1 MLEMITIEIEKLE
14 KIELII
20 EKQKKL
26 RIIGYLLI
34 PIIVGFFIIKKS
46 NENIYIL
53 IERIEKLTYIIIPKI
68 EFSTQETENE
78 LKKIIDDNI
87 YLIYPVRADLLN
99 KLKNDRDILFNLRK
113 RQGIFNESFIEFLD
127 LSIDKTTYSINFV
140 ENFNKKL
147 VIKTKKDYEFLFKK
161 STVELNDEQKTAI
174 ITDDKHNLIVAAAGS
189 GKTEVLIIRIAYL
202 VCREPKKILENRI
215 LVLAFQK
222 KAAEEIEKRLTERFG
237 INIKV
242 KTFHSFGL
250 EILKKVH
257 LTRNI
262 FNSTYNNRI
271 KDLYERAE
279 KDLSFQNKLIDYIK
293 NFGDEEQLKQKSD
306 FEKKE
311 QWYCYMHNLRYT
323 TLNGTQVKSEEEK
336 AIMNFLLSHK
346 INRKNIKILYEH
358 PAKWMKY
365 TDEKGD
371 IIIPKPD
378 FFLPDYDIYIE
389 HWALNEKGRVP
400 EWFKGNNPTKTYKR
414 GMKAKIER
422 FKQQKKYSLV
432 ETTSGEFKQKD
443 FFENFKKKLIEEITN
458 KNPEKKIYLS
468 VMDYS
473 ELVKIVWKTCK
484 ESMNRNFL
492 NVETFINKAKTNGLT
507 PQNIQERLEKETW
520 SPKQK
525 AFAEIALVIYRE
537 YEKELHNANEIDFN
551 DMINLALI
559 ELKNNKS
566 LFENVFDHILIDEY
580 QDISKQRCQ
589 LIKELMRKNNNCKL
603 FCVGD
608 DWQSIM
614 GFTGSNLEFFVKF
627 QNYFDHP
634 ARTDLTINYRS
645 IKSIVDAGTES
656 IKYNGDAQLKKI
668 TKAKRN
674 EEKKIT
680 VYSSLNE
687 NIWMYYNQIAVHCI
701 NIVKEYLEKGYEPRD
716 IMILY
721 RIVKPPLINQIHE
734 QIKKNN
740 IPIKVNSRSPNSIS
754 LMTIHK
760 SKGLQAK
767 VVILLTA
774 DKGLYGFPCEIEDLL
789 IFEPAMD
796 TKYNNKEEEERRL
809 FYVALTR
816 SKEDIIIYTQKN
828 AESMFLREIQKYTE
842 IIDLD

>member
-1 MLEMITIEIEKLE
+1 MK
-14 KIELII
+14 
-20 EKQKKL
+20 
-26 RIIGYLLI
+26 
-34 PIIVGFFIIKKS
+34 IKK
-46 NENIYIL
+46 E
-53 IERIEKLTYIIIPKI
+53 
-68 EFSTQETENE
+68 
-78 LKKIIDDNI
+78 
-87 YLIYPVRADLLN
+87 
-99 KLKNDRDILFNLRK
+99 
-113 RQGIFNESFIEFLD
+113 
-127 LSIDKTTYSINFV
+127 
-140 ENFNKKL
+140 
-147 VIKTKKDYEFLFKK
+147 YEFLFIK

-202 VCREPKKILENRI
+202 VCREQKKMLENRI

-250 EILKKVH
+250 EILKKAH

-279 KDLSFQNKLIDYIK
+279 KDPSFQNKLIDYIK

-311 QWYCYMHNLRYT
+311 QWYCYMRNLRYT

-336 AIMNFLLSHK
+336 AIMDFLLSHK
-346 INRKNIKILYEH
+346 INGKNIKILYEH

-365 TDEKGD
+365 TDEKRD

-378 FFLPDYDIYIE
+378 FFLPEYDIYIE
-389 HWALNEKGRVP
+389 HWALDKKGRVP

-443 FFENFKKKLIEEITN
+443 FFENFEKKLIEEITN
-458 KNPEKKIYLS
+458 KNPETKNYLS

-473 ELVKIVWKTCK
+473 ELVKIVWKTCR

-525 AFAEIALVIYRE
+525 AFAEIALVIYHE

-614 GFTGSNLEFFVKF
+614 VLQV
-627 QNYFDHP
+627 
-634 ARTDLTINYRS
+634 
-645 IKSIVDAGTES
+645 
-656 IKYNGDAQLKKI
+656 
-668 TKAKRN
+668 
-674 EEKKIT
+674 
-680 VYSSLNE
+680 
-687 NIWMYYNQIAVHCI
+687 
-701 NIVKEYLEKGYEPRD
+701 
-716 IMILY
+716 
-721 RIVKPPLINQIHE
+721 
-734 QIKKNN
+734 
-740 IPIKVNSRSPNSIS
+740 PI
-754 LMTIHK
+754 
-760 SKGLQAK
+760 
-767 VVILLTA
+767 
-774 DKGLYGFPCEIEDLL
+774 
-789 IFEPAMD
+789 
-796 TKYNNKEEEERRL
+796 
-809 FYVALTR
+809 
-816 SKEDIIIYTQKN
+816 
-828 AESMFLREIQKYTE
+828 
-842 IIDLD
+842 